1 MTAEEVHT
9 DLGHQDVFE
18 PSENEWETVSMGNED
33 EWNEPISG
41 ETDSEPIDGYYK
53 TLESERGEAK
63 GQFLCPGGFQNGCDC
78 IRKGDRDGY
87 RGDTEKT
94 GAETGRTK
102 STSG

>member
-9 DLGHQDVFE
+9 DLGRQDVFE

-53 TLESERGEAK
+53 TLESS
-63 GQFLCPGGFQNGCDC
+63 
-78 IRKGDRDGY
+78 
-87 RGDTEKT
+87 
-94 GAETGRTK
+94 GARQRAVSLSRRIPK
-102 STSG
+102 RS